1 MKFELKRIAKKEDYT
16 IGRLYANGEYVC
28 DTLED
33 AVRDVKIQGKTAIQS
48 GEYKVIMTYSQRF
61 KRIMPL
67 LLDVPNFEG
76 VRIHSGNTANDTEG
90 CILCGRNTKV
100 GMVTSSRT
108 MTARVY
114 AIIGEALNMKQE
126 VTIKIQ

>member
-1 MKFELKRIAKKEDYT
+1 
-16 IGRLYANGEYVC
+16 
-28 DTLED
+28 
-33 AVRDVKIQGKTAIQS
+33 
-48 GEYKVIMTYSQRF
+48 MTYSQRF